1 MTLEE
6 MTAAVK
12 EKVGDDAGVNATVKF
27 LIDGE
32 QVIHVDDNA
41 SPAEVTNEDK
51 EAECTIKL
59 KSSNFEKIINGDTN
73 PMTAFMMGK
82 IKVDGNMGVAMNIN
96 KIL

>member
-12 EKVGDDAGVNATVKF
+12 EKVGDNAGVNATIKF
-27 LIDGE
+27 VIDGE
-32 QVIHVDDNA
+32 QYIYVDDNA
-41 SPAEVTNEDK
+41 SPSTVTNEDK
-51 EAECTIKL
+51 DADCTIKL
-59 KSSNFEKIINGDTN
+59 KANNFEKILKGDMN

>member
-1 MTLEE
+1 

-27 LIDGE
+27 VIDGE
-32 QVIHVDDNA
+32 QFIYVDDNA
-41 SPAEVTNEDK
+41 SPSTVTNEDK
-51 EAECTIKL
+51 DADCTIKL
-59 KSSNFEKIINGDTN
+59 KSNNFEKILKGDMN